1 MNKVTLKD
9 KAKALVTTIKFKV
22 GTAVSTGALSAIG
35 MTVAASADNT
45 DVSGAGFTVPNIAD
59 SITTASFNGIL
70 DQFGNILPIALPV
83 VVGGVAIRK
92 GLGFMLG
99 LIRGI

>member
-1 MNKVTLKD
+1 MNKVTFKD
-9 KAKALVTTIKFKV
+9 KVKALVRTTKFKV
-22 GTAVSTGALSAIG
+22 GTAASTGALSAIG
-35 MTVAASADNT
+35 LTVAASADEPAAA
-45 DVSGAGFTVPNIAD
+45 AGFTVPNIAD

-92 GLGFMLG
+92 GLVFMLG

>member
-1 MNKVTLKD
+1 MNALTLKE
-9 KAKALVTTIKFKV
+9 KAKALVATTKFKV
-22 GTAVSTGALSAIG
+22 GTALSTGALSVIG
-35 MTVAASADNT
+35 LTVAA
-45 DVSGAGFTVPNIAD
+45 GAENVGSSGFTVPNIAE
-59 SITTASFNGIL
+59 SITTATFNGIL
-70 DQFGNILPIALPV
+70 DQFGNILPIAIPV

>member
-1 MNKVTLKD
+1 MNKVTFKD
-9 KAKALVTTIKFKV
+9 KAKALVRTTKFKV

-35 MTVAASADNT
+35 LTVAASADET
-45 DVSGAGFTVPNIAD
+45 AAAGFTVPNIAD

>member
-1 MNKVTLKD
+1 MNKLTFKD
-9 KAKALVTTIKFKV
+9 KAKALVTTTKFKV
-22 GTAVSTGALSAIG
+22 GSALSTGVLAAVG
-35 MTVAASADNT
+35 MTVAASADET
-45 DVSGAGFTVPNIAD
+45 GSAGFTVPNIAD

-83 VVGGVAIRK
+83 VVGGVAFRK